1 MAELFSK
8 EWVSNFMHQWNAEPD
23 LIKPLEKAG
32 FSSVIGYGFDKEDKP
47 AAYVSIENGKITD
60 AGLYEDQKLD
70 LDVRCG
76 KSLWKKWLKKPPGMV
91 SMGMA
96 FSAGK
101 IKLKVGDFKAIMK
114 DSRIGSSFIRSFTV
128 MARA

>member
-8 EWVSNFMHQWNAEPD
+8 EWTDNFMVFWNEEPE
-23 LIKPLEKAG
+23 LIKPLEKAR
-32 FSSVIGYGFDKEDKP
+32 FTQVIGYGFDKQDKP
-47 AAYVSIENGKITD
+47 EAYVSVENGKIIS
-60 AGLYEDQKLD
+60 AGLYTDQKLD

-76 KSLWKKWLKKPPGMV
+76 KSQWKKWIKKPPGMV

-96 FSAGK
+96 FTAGK
-101 IKLKVGDFKAIMK
+101 IKLKVGDYKTILK
-114 DSRIGSSFIRSFTV
+114 DSRVGSSFIHSFSV